1 MPRDATLGGEVADL
15 SQVVC
20 GVDDEGARHA
30 DLWFRVRVRVRH
42 ADVWE
47 ACPEAAGS
55 VRTESIL
62 SSSRKET

>member
-1 MPRDATLGGEVADL
+1 MQASAERGVADL

-42 ADVWE
+42 ADGWE
-47 ACPEAAGS
+47 ACP
-55 VRTESIL
+55 
-62 SSSRKET
+62 